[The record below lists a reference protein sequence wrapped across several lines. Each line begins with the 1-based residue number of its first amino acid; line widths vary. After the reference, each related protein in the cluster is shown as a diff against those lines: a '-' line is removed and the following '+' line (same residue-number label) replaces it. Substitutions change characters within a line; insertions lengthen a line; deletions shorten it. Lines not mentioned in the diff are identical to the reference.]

1 MGMPLESSLLKNIKV
16 LYVED
21 EEEILDQMIF
31 FLKKRVGKLIV
42 AQNGKEGLEAF
53 KEDRPDIIISDL
65 KMPIMDGLSMA
76 REIRKISDVPIII
89 TTAFSDKEIILKA
102 VDVGIENYIV
112 KPIDARELTEV
123 LRKTAINVLKDKGK
137 LLAVRNK
144 VLTKEDKIGIE
155 EQIKNAIGKFIKD
168 RTGKGPQN
176 IKAFIHSNVLEIEV
190 LGTLTRMEK
199 TLLELDKNK
208 SIIKYNREIL
218 YRDHEE
224 QMKEIIKEYLI
235 WDIKLDSIEV
245 DLSDDKTLLKFEIY

>member
-1 MGMPLESSLLKNIKV
+1 MPLESSLLKNIKV

-21 EEEILDQMIF
+21 EEEILEQMLF

-123 LRKTAINVLKDKGK
+123 LRKTAIKVLKDKGR